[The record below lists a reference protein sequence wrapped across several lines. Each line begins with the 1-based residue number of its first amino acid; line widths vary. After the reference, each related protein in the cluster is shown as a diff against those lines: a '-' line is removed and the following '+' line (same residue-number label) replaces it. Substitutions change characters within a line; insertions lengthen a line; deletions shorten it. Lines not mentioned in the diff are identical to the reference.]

1 MSAKLDNR
9 ETETEG
15 EAKTSPRT
23 PVVGRLDTLPRIRR
37 EAARLYSDARR
48 GLIATSDASR
58 LASVLTLLAA
68 LVRDGELA
76 QIAARVEA
84 LELRK

>member
-1 MSAKLDNR
+1 MGAKTDSC

-37 EAARLYSDARR
+37 EAARLYCDARR

-58 LASVLTLLAA
+58 LASVLTLLATLIRDAELGA
-68 LVRDGELA
+68 LAE
-76 QIAARVEA
+76 RVAA